1 MDAHQPEPTEPDAA
15 ELAAIEAQLPDE
27 QRLAVRDFWEH
38 VIAECRT
45 EVADAPRP
53 TSWLV
58 ASTAEQRRIRREA
71 RRAAVAAVRALPVRR
86 TPGPSGSE
94 AA

>member
-1 MDAHQPEPTEPDAA
+1 MDGHEPEPAEPSAA
-15 ELAAIEAQLPDE
+15 EWAAIEAELPDE

-38 VIAECRT
+38 VIAECRA

-58 ASTAEQRRIRREA
+58 ASAAEQRHIRREA
-71 RRAAVAAVRALPVRR
+71 RRVAVAAVRALPVRR

>member
-1 MDAHQPEPTEPDAA
+1 MDGHEPDAA
-15 ELAAIEAQLPDE
+15 ELAAIEAELPDD
-27 QRLAVRDFWEH
+27 QRLAVRDYWEH
-38 VIAECRT
+38 IIAECRA
-45 EVADAPRP
+45 EAADAPRP

-58 ASTAEQRRIRREA
+58 ASTAQQRHIRREA